1 MTKETHMAEHS
12 LDFDTLYDAMERG
25 FFAFLSQGDG
35 PHLEQVI
42 RSEQT
47 ALYESK
53 RGLATH
59 EQNPFHLRCMTLAL
73 AAYRVLLVSVPKDDA
88 FEKVRRAFIEPGRAD
103 TLREMAEMLNTATD
117 PFRHLVT
124 YSKCQEE

>member
-1 MTKETHMAEHS
+1 MAEHS
-12 LDFDTLYDAMERG
+12 AVLDTLYDQMERG
-25 FFAFLSQGDG
+25 FFALLLQGEG

-53 RGLATH
+53 RGLATD
-59 EQNPFHLRCMTLAL
+59 EQSTFHLRCMTLAL

-103 TLREMAEMLNTATD
+103 TFGEMA
-117 PFRHLVT
+117 
-124 YSKCQEE
+124 